1 MALKDKKSILDRNIK
16 GVEGQPVG
24 QNPPSEGSY
33 FADAGTSD
41 SPFDTVRGPKM
52 DQMVQMLTNN
62 VKSENSGQT
71 YIPSPNKSPYQDLD
85 GAEGPKFDTGK
96 PSQVHGH
103 PAQLPNPSELV
114 EDYTSTVNPWAN
126 YGNSQWP
133 VVPAVGQDL
142 NGTDG
147 GQGYFHGMANPGK
160 GQGKQVD
167 GVDLHE
173 HLLTKAYKYSHGN
186 AATEIVGP
194 SPGETG
200 NSDYQDLDGSDIG
213 NGLFH
218 NIYRP
223 GKGQGKQI
231 GRKDLHEHLL
241 TKTYAYNHGG
251 SNEVVG
257 PSPGE
262 TGNSEYQDLNTTTDG
277 IGDAN
282 LFHNIY
288 RPGKYQ
294 GIQIGGK
301 DLHEHL
307 LTKGYTYSHG
317 LGTTTTVLGAS
328 DTREGIHGGE
338 GGKFDLDAAD
348 GPAFHGNVKIGNKPT
363 LHTDLLSNIYKSKIN
378 TLSNY
383 GAGQPGG
390 TWPNV
395 QPSPLAST
403 PFADLDGGFASPNSN
418 LGQFGGPYRTTG
430 PTDGFY

>member
-1 MALKDKKSILDRNIK
+1 MALKEKKSILDRNIK

-142 NGTDG
+142 NGADG
-147 GQGYFHGMANPGK
+147 GQGYFHGMANPEKGQGKQINGVDLHEHLLTKAYTYSHTPGVSTTILLRKGRMRSNTGGTFDLDNNDAGQGYFHGMANPGK
-160 GQGKQVD
+160 GQGKQIK

-186 AATEIVGP
+186 AA
-194 SPGETG
+194 
-200 NSDYQDLDGSDIG
+200 L
-213 NGLFH
+213 
-218 NIYRP
+218 
-223 GKGQGKQI
+223 
-231 GRKDLHEHLL
+231 
-241 TKTYAYNHGG
+241 
-251 SNEVVG
+251 EVVG
-257 PSPGE
+257 PSPGK

-307 LTKGYTYSHG
+307 LTKGYTYGHG
-317 LGTTTTVLGAS
+317 LGTTTTVLGENE
-328 DTREGIHGGE
+328 RGHE

-348 GPAFHGNVKIGNKPT
+348 GPAFHGGVKIGNKPT